1 MATWLRSQASTKTS
15 KQRGLNG
22 EAKTKT
28 LNVKTL
34 RCKVASRLLTPE
46 IAIFGTEK

>member
-1 MATWLRSQASTKTS
+1 MQG
-15 KQRGLNG
+15 GLLQWTG
-22 EAKTKT
+22 AETKT
-28 LNVKTL
+28 LSVKTL